1 MTEHEFQSEYGIDII
16 VFDLLVCMTG
26 LVLFLKRNMYQKK
39 IQAHDGIDLI
49 LYCKRMDATNA
60 NNIIAVEKDIIQKL
74 TEGLGKLG

>member
-39 IQAHDGIDLI
+39 IQTHDRIDLI

-60 NNIIAVEKDIIQKL
+60 NIIAVEKDIIQKL